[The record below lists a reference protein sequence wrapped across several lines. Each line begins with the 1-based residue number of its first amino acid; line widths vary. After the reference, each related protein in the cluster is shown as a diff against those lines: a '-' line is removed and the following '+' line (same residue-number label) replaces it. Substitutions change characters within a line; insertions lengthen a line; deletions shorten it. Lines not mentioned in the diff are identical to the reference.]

1 MKKRKLLLLAM
12 TLGRLWESWRRTSRC
27 CAVRVTACLIGSME
41 QVTDNAGEACAVIRF
56 WVKDNDF
63 EVEPKSWAT

>member
-1 MKKRKLLLLAM
+1 M
-12 TLGRLWESWRRTSRC
+12 TLCLSLGIMAQNIKVLRFERNFTS
-27 CAVRVTACLIGSME
+27 LIGSME

-63 EVEPKSWAT
+63 EVEP